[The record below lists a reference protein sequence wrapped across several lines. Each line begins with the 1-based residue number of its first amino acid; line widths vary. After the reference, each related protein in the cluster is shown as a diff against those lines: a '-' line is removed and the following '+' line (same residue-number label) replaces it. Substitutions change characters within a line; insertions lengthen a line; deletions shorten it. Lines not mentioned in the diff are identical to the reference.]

1 MDIGKPIRQHRGR
14 LRKKDLLEKTV
25 RVASKQEDC
34 RAILI
39 AFDADDD
46 CPKDVKESLEHL
58 IQAACPQK
66 CRIVIPKREY
76 EAWFLASMES
86 LRGRRYIRPDATSH
100 ASPESI
106 RGAKEAVE
114 RQMIPGHSYMETVD
128 QAALSA
134 AFDMKQAY
142 LKCRSFKRLV
152 NIFGELIRGMGIEI
166 AEWPPQEW
174 LEKSE

>member
-1 MDIGKPIRQHRGR
+1 LK
-14 LRKKDLLEKTV
+14 KTV
-25 RVASKQEDC
+25 RVASKRDGC

-46 CPKDVKESLEHL
+46 CPKDLKESLEHL
-58 IQAACPQK
+58 IQATCPHQE

-86 LRGRRYIRPDATSH
+86 LRGRRHIRSDATSPI
-100 ASPESI
+100 SPESI
-106 RGAKEAVE
+106 RGAKEALE
-114 RQMIPGHSYMETVD
+114 QQMIAGHSYMETVD

-152 NIFGELIRGMGIEI
+152 NVFGELLRGMGIDL
-166 AEWPPQEW
+166 ASWPPPEW
-174 LEKSE
+174 TEKPE